1 MKIDK
6 NWTSK
11 YLRVSNNQI
20 HDLKFCRSGDE
31 CVVALCDQWYLDYG
45 ETEWRKK
52 TEECLTKVQHR
63 MILGQEIIR
72 IFIHFAHSIYSVSVI
87 TTKFVGISTL
97 LLIG

>member
-1 MKIDK
+1 M
-6 NWTSK
+6 
-11 YLRVSNNQI
+11 
-20 HDLKFCRSGDE
+20 
-31 CVVALCDQWYLDYG
+31 VALCDQWYLDYG

-52 TEECLTKVQHR
+52 TEECLTKVQHHD
-63 MILGQEIIR
+63 LGQEMIR